1 MLVIWII
8 SPLIFFLSQLRVVQ
22 VLSFPLS
29 FQKISVSHINTY
41 AIELFLP
48 KLSFLVQSITL
59 FKSVYVTKEIN
70 KNHNSAITHKHLTK
84 NITFSYAFW
93 HENFGVKNVIG
104 LLIFPTKTWP
114 TTFPFRFAI

>member
-29 FQKISVSHINTY
+29 FQKISVSNINTY

-70 KNHNSAITHKHLTK
+70 KNHNSAITHLTK
-84 NITFSYAFW
+84 NITLRYAFW
-93 HENFGVKNVIG
+93 RENFGVKNVMG